1 MIVTILGANSLLGQH
16 LVQHIQRVNPLV
28 ELVTWNY
35 HDDFQPRLP
44 DIESTSIRQ
53 FKGLDTI
60 HEAVHLSDV
69 VINLHERQDLSLLP
83 DESQLQLHNVDFIR
97 SLLVSIRCP
106 LVHISSVFVQC
117 SSRWPNVYCCE
128 ESPLK
133 YKGQWPFPVGKRN
146 VVPCRIPFVIGF
158 YIYYLFSILVRMLSM
173 VTSIPTWIRELPH
186 PCYGYLFFHHW
197 TFFNTK
203 KARLMLDYLPS
214 VEFQEVNISKVI
226 NSVQQSLR
234 DALEPTL
241 EEPRKDAMAIFNV
254 MLGIRENLIFSN
266 KLTAYAFIFASNVIT
281 FLIVIVLCFGID
293 ETFKRTADPYWT
305 FESCPPRDIVL
316 DFRDVLK
323 TENNK
328 QEATYKVCSL
338 DTPLP
343 PESLRAKLLWP
354 IRYSHPGF
362 KLMLCFLIFTTAM
375 TLPLILVDKDGFFD
389 EFDRIVNYST
399 TTSPFEL
406 SGSPWEYVIWVFAFL
421 DLILL
426 NYTVYSLALIVLDF
440 VFHVAGVKK
449 DFNPILLE

>member
-1 MIVTILGANSLLGQH
+1 MWQRTYRKTLRDRSPKLIGLLLCIAFAALLTVGTIYFPNRSYRRMYYSKIRDEVIANYS
-16 LVQHIQRVNPLV
+16 
-28 ELVTWNY
+28 E
-35 HDDFQPRLP
+35 
-44 DIESTSIRQ
+44 
-53 FKGLDTI
+53 
-60 HEAVHLSDV
+60 
-69 VINLHERQDLSLLP
+69 
-83 DESQLQLHNVDFIR
+83 
-97 SLLVSIRCP
+97 
-106 LVHISSVFVQC
+106 
-117 SSRWPNVYCCE
+117 
-128 ESPLK
+128 
-133 YKGQWPFPVGKRN
+133 
-146 VVPCRIPFVIGF
+146 
-158 YIYYLFSILVRMLSM
+158 YIY
-173 VTSIPTWIRELPH
+173 EH
-186 PCYGYLFFHHW
+186 Q
-197 TFFNTK
+197 K
-203 KARLMLDYLPS
+203 
-214 VEFQEVNISKVI
+214 EVNISKVI

-354 IRYSHPGF
+354 IRCSHPGF

-406 SGSPWEYVIWVFAFL
+406 SGSPWDYVIWVFAFL

-449 DFNPILLE
+449 DFNPILL